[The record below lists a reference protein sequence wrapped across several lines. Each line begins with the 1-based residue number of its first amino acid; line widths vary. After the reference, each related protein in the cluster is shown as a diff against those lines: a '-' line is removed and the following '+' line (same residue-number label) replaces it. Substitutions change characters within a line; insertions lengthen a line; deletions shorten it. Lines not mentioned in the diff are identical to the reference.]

1 MDIAENQEKEKTKVK
16 TYNTPS
22 IYTKNTVIEK
32 KKFTSSHDIE
42 QILNNEQKVTKEENW
57 SRLQTTDK
65 IVKLNEFSV
74 KFCLQHNIDKN
85 IELNKY
91 LQDIF
96 RRRTKKEVVYN
107 KKEGSIEEIVGLTY
121 NNETDKF
128 HIIKQNRI
136 STSKNLPKISYSRKK
151 KNITKKNTEI
161 NS

>member
-1 MDIAENQEKEKTKVK
+1 MENVENEEKAKVK

-42 QILNNEQKVTKEENW
+42 KILNNEKKIVKEENW

-65 IVKLNEFSV
+65 ILKLNEFSV
-74 KFCLQHNIDKN
+74 KYCNEHMIDKQV
-85 IELNKY
+85 ELNKF

-96 RRRTKKEVVYN
+96 KRRTKKEVVYN
-107 KKEGSIEEIVGLTY
+107 KKEGIIEEIVGLIY
-121 NNETDKF
+121 NSETDEF
-128 HIIKQNRI
+128 HMTKQNRV

-161 NS
+161 NN